1 MIQNPAPE
9 TRCPQDGSLS
19 VETVIV
25 IPLVVLLLLFVVG
38 AARAVHARDLIDQA
52 ADQAALAA
60 ALGTDTGNG
69 AQSRAQDA
77 ARAILAGS
85 YDCTDPHVTLTQN
98 RAADSVTAAVNC
110 TVPLHDLLTAGF
122 PGHETVSAA
131 ETAPRNLY
139 APGGAP

>member
-1 MIQNPAPE
+1 MTGNPPPTTRSPE
-9 TRCPQDGSLS
+9 DGSLS

-25 IPLVVLLLLFVVG
+25 IPLVALLLLFVVG
-38 AARAVHARDLIDQA
+38 CARAVHARDLIDQA
-52 ADQAALAA
+52 ADQAAL
-60 ALGTDTGNG
+60 GTDTGQQ
-69 AQSRAQDA
+69 AQTRAQNA

-139 APGGAP
+139 APGGAR